1 MHMIRT
7 LVFIGCAAILTTSC
21 GKKTRVM
28 TPGRVAVKSVKP
40 GYTERGIASWY
51 GEPYHGRRAANGEI
65 YDMHELTGAHRTMPF
80 GTWVEVE
87 NESNAKKVKL
97 RITDRGPFVKKRILD
112 VSRRAAEELSMIG
125 PGTAAV
131 KLVVIEAPR
140 DGVREKYGVQVA
152 AWSDRK
158 RAEEEARKLES
169 SVGVARVS
177 ESEGKP
183 ARYRVIAGEGT
194 REQAEALRERLRKK
208 GYRGI
213 VIRHVP

>member
-1 MHMIRT
+1 MLRT

-21 GKKTRVM
+21 GKKVRVM

-51 GEPYHGRRAANGEI
+51 GQPYHGRRAANGEI
-65 YDMHELTGAHRTMPF
+65 YDMEEMTGAHRTMPF

-87 NESNAKKVKL
+87 NETNARKVKL
-97 RITDRGPFVKKRILD
+97 RITDRGPFVKDRILD

-125 PGTAAV
+125 PGTARV

-140 DGVREKYGVQVA
+140 DGVRETYGVQVG

-158 RAEEEARKLES
+158 RAEEEVKKLES
-169 SVGVARVS
+169 NAGLARIRKS
-177 ESEGKP
+177 DGKP
-183 ARYRVIAGEGT
+183 VSYRVIAGEGT
-194 REQAEALRERLRKK
+194 REQAEELRGKLRKK

-213 VIRHVP
+213 VVRHVP